1 MKLDLLSGGDTPHE
15 MLVKVE
21 MEEEMEKEAEEQ
33 GQRSMMV
40 RNQQSSFQGTLTRWL
55 PSPSVLNCSTCS
67 TVSVV
72 PCSSYL

>member
-1 MKLDLLSGGDTPHE
+1 MDLLSGGDTPHE

-40 RNQQSSFQGTLTRWL
+40 RNQQSSFQGTLTR
-55 PSPSVLNCSTCS
+55 
-67 TVSVV
+67 
-72 PCSSYL
+72 